1 MVVNDNVYLL
11 AKRGVLESIASRL
24 APTGSGV
31 IHYCWFCPFTA
42 SDTSAR
48 RIQLSECGPL

>member
-1 MVVNDNVYLL
+1 MVINDNAYLL

-31 IHYCWFCPFTA
+31 IHYCWFCPFT
-42 SDTSAR
+42 TS
-48 RIQLSECGPL
+48 